1 MHEWFAHGREVY
13 EDRQKK
19 MLAVCEEMELPV
31 PAAHYTFDER
41 VQMWKEKY
49 GTSDQ
54 VEITG

>member
-1 MHEWFAHGREVY
+1 
-13 EDRQKK
+13 

-49 GTSDQ
+49 GSSDQ